1 MEPKRRRLSRPER
14 EKVYQKCLGHCA
26 YCGCALDYKDMQID
40 HVKPLRV
47 GGSDEISNMLP
58 TCRSC
63 NHYKA
68 TFDLEQFREY
78 VHQIPKRLKRDSIP
92 FQVGFRFGV
101 VSCQTEPVKFYF
113 EEQED
118 K

>member
-1 MEPKRRRLSRPER
+1 MEPKRRRLSRSER

-26 YCGCALDYKDMQID
+26 YCGCALDYKDMQVD

-47 GGSDEISNMLP
+47 SGSDEISNMLP

-68 TFDLEQFREY
+68 IPTDAISRCEPFCWSMPLTEDYIERCEMEVVGNIFDNSELLQ
-78 VHQIPKRLKRDSIP
+78 
-92 FQVGFRFGV
+92 
-101 VSCQTEPVKFYF
+101 
-113 EEQED
+113 EESDE
-118 K
+118 